1 MAAFLYE
8 FEWDP
13 DKAGTNFSKHG
24 VNFERAAEVFC
35 DPLAISISDDE
46 HSPAEVRWI
55 TMGKDTHGQYVLVVH
70 TFEQLD
76 DKTARIRVISARR
89 PTKTEV
95 RDYEEHQ

>member
-35 DPLAISISDDE
+35 DPLAISIL
-46 HSPAEVRWI
+46 
-55 TMGKDTHGQYVLVVH
+55 TMS
-70 TFEQLD
+70 
-76 DKTARIRVISARR
+76 TAPPKSGGLPWERIRMVSMYLWFTRSSN
-89 PTKTEV
+89 
-95 RDYEEHQ
+95 